1 MSALTVADP
10 GRRDFLFLATGAMAA
25 AGVAAVAWPLVD
37 QMNPDAS
44 TAAGSF
50 IEFDLAPLAEGQIVT
65 VKFRGGPLF
74 IRRRTAK
81 EIAGVADT
89 NLAELRDP
97 QTDAQRV
104 KKPEWLIVS
113 GICTHLGCVP
123 TGHEGP
129 HEGWLCHCHGSI
141 YDASGRVRGGP
152 APLNLPVPEYTFLSD
167 TKVKIG

>member
-1 MSALTVADP
+1 MTVADP
-10 GRRDFLFLATGAMAA
+10 ARRDFLFLATGALAA
-25 AGVAAVAWPLVD
+25 VGAASVAWPLID

-44 TAAGSF
+44 TAAGAS
-50 IEFDLAPLAEGQIVT
+50 IEVDLSPIAVGQIVI
-65 VKFRGGPLF
+65 VNYRGGPLF

-81 EIAGVADT
+81 EIASVADT
-89 NLAELRDP
+89 HLAELRDP

-104 KKPEWLIVS
+104 QRPEWLIVS

-129 HEGWLCHCHGSI
+129 YAGWFCHCHGSI
-141 YDASGRVRGGP
+141 YDVSGRVRGGP
-152 APLNLPVPEYTFLSD
+152 APLNLPVFAYTFLSD